1 MAPREGDITGTATEG
16 SRVGSLFWNRLNSL
30 PVVRSTIRTTIDLYS
45 TSKER
50 PLIGKGL
57 GVIEYGV
64 NLASTPVKKVA
75 FSIAEKYPVTTSTVT
90 KLDTLAYNCLDTLE
104 NKIPSIQKSPTQI
117 VTNVKKSTS
126 TAIHSGVRKVMKTYP
141 GQQVVKGLDTL
152 IQWSETTIETFDD
165 KELTPEEKA
174 IKEKSLTVKLY
185 NGAVVPLKLY
195 LQMLKLVK
203 HLIANMAGVK
213 TRPSTAASPHKPVI
227 LERRRKVS
235 PRKRLQKQSLVS
247 SLTNSA
253 MNMLGLKTSSD
264 IGEKVGHSLKQAA
277 SGSPVEPLGRSE
289 KRKHYEDTEDSDS
302 EGESLNLA
310 SALDNYDSDLDSD
323 YCPGDDPNEDSL
335 EYNSGDT
342 ESDLE
347 IEGAGQNKKG
357 VPLQQLKDQPLH
369 DSLIHY
375 TSDFGLN
382 DEHCYVG
389 EEFEADDQLQKN
401 SKDVLGMS

>member
-1 MAPREGDITGTATEG
+1 
-16 SRVGSLFWNRLNSL
+16 
-30 PVVRSTIRTTIDLYS
+30 
-45 TSKER
+45 
-50 PLIGKGL
+50 
-57 GVIEYGV
+57 VIEYGMT
-64 NLASTPVKKVA
+64 LASTPVKKVA
-75 FSIAEKYPVTTSTVT
+75 YSIAEKYPVTTSTVT

-126 TAIHSGVRKVMKTYP
+126 TAIHSGVRRVMKTYP

-152 IQWSETTIETFDD
+152 IQWSEATIEVYDGK
-165 KELTPEEKA
+165 KEMAVEEKCC
-174 IKEKSLTVKLY
+174 KEKSLTVKLY

-213 TRPSTAASPHKPVI
+213 TRPATASSPKKPVRMD
-227 LERRRKVS
+227 RRRKVS

-264 IGEKVGHSLKQAA
+264 IGEKVGQGLKQAA

-289 KRKHYEDTEDSDS
+289 KRKHDEDTEESDS

-335 EYNSGDT
+335 EYKSGDT

-347 IEGAGQNKKG
+347 SEGAGHNKKG
-357 VPLQQLKDQPLH
+357 EPLHQLKNQPA
-369 DSLIHY
+369 
-375 TSDFGLN
+375 
-382 DEHCYVG
+382 
-389 EEFEADDQLQKN
+389 EAQLQK
-401 SKDVLGMS
+401 KPQDVMGLS